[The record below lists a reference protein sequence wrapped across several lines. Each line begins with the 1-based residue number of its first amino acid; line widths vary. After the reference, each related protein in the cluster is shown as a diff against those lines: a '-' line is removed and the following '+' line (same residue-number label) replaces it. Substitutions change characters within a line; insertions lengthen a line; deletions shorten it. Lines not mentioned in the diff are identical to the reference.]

1 MGRILSFKA
10 ATGQPRFYSSFEDK
24 MKRDGSLVI
33 SAVLG
38 LLVLL
43 DGCAN
48 NQPNVDSKS
57 DKTTSD
63 SKMAMQSKE
72 IVAQNVLAA
81 QLARHDEIESKTA
94 FAQTEPIYASVY
106 LTTPQHI
113 EPRRISAFLVL
124 EEEVVEEQSIA
135 VGANEKRQEF
145 DFSFTQT
152 PRPLGA
158 YKIKF
163 VEISRSHGKPVLLA
177 RLFLSVE

>member
-1 MGRILSFKA
+1 
-10 ATGQPRFYSSFEDK
+10 
-24 MKRDGSLVI
+24 MKRDRSLVI

-38 LLVLL
+38 LSVLIG
-43 DGCAN
+43 GCAN
-48 NQPNVDSKS
+48 NQPNADTKS

-63 SKMAMQSKE
+63 SKMALQSKE

-81 QLARHDEIESKTA
+81 QLAKHHEIESKTA
-94 FAQTEPIYASVY
+94 FGQTEPIYASVY

-124 EEEVVEEQSIA
+124 GEDVVEEQSIA

-152 PRPLGA
+152 PRPSGA

-163 VEISRSHGKPVLLA
+163 VEVTRSHGKPILLA
-177 RLFLSVE
+177 RLFLNVE